1 MATQK
6 PKKPELPAGRY
17 DIVSK
22 EMIQQ
27 NPEDWLRFTLGIP
40 NAKFIKVIETEQ
52 LTVKSN
58 RADIF
63 MEAEVDG
70 EEIIVHLEIQT
81 RDSTKIPMPYR
92 VAGYAGRGLER
103 FRKDVCSH
111 VIYLHEKAGLNDPG
125 EYRQDRFGYEI
136 LIRYKVIRLCELEG
150 QAVLDA
156 KLKGIMP
163 FTPLMKPPTGLGDE
177 AWLSRCV
184 EAAESLPQGASE
196 RADYLGCLGVLSGL
210 KFDWDT
216 IHKFISEA
224 TMYESSVVRHFFQQ
238 GIEQG
243 IEQGARDSII
253 EGILEALDVRFN
265 SSVAKTLQPT
275 LESIEELQRLKDLR
289 REAFHA
295 QSIEAFAQTL
305 AASSNGTEPSKN
317 GDAAE

>member
-22 EMIQQ
+22 ELIQK
-27 NPEDWLRFTLGIP
+27 NPEDWLSFTLGIP
-40 NAKFIKVIETEQ
+40 NAKFVKVVENEQ

-92 VAGYAGRGLER
+92 AAGYAGRGLER
-103 FRKDVCSH
+103 FQKNVCSH

-150 QAVLDA
+150 QAVLAA
-156 KLKGIMP
+156 KLKGVMP
-163 FTPLMKPPTGLGDE
+163 FTPLMKPPAGLDDE

-184 EAAESLPQGASE
+184 EAAESLPQGTSE

-210 KFDWDT
+210 KFDWGT

-224 TMYESSVVRHFFQQ
+224 TMYESSVVQHFWQKAL
-238 GIEQG
+238 
-243 IEQGARDSII
+243 EQGARESII

-265 SSVAKTLQPT
+265 SGVVQTLQPT
-275 LESIEELQRLKDLR
+275 LESIEGLQRLKDLR

-295 QSIEAFAQTL
+295 QSLEAFAQTL
-305 AASSNGTEPSKN
+305 AASSNGTEPLKN

>member
-1 MATQK
+1 MAAEK

-22 EMIQQ
+22 ELIQK
-27 NPEDWLRFTLGIP
+27 NPEDWLSFTLGIP
-40 NAKFIKVIETEQ
+40 NAKFVKVIETEQ

-92 VAGYAGRGLER
+92 AAGYAGRGLER
-103 FRKDVCSH
+103 FQKDVCSH

-150 QAVLDA
+150 QAVLAA
-156 KLKGIMP
+156 KLKGVMP
-163 FTPLMKPPTGLGDE
+163 FTPLMKPPAGLDDE

-184 EAAESLPQGASE
+184 EAAESLPQGTSE

-224 TMYESSVVRHFFQQ
+224 TMYESSVVQHFWQKAL
-238 GIEQG
+238 
-243 IEQGARDSII
+243 EQGARESII

-265 SSVAKTLQPT
+265 SGVVQTLQPT
-275 LESIEELQRLKDLR
+275 LESIEGLQRLKDLR

-295 QSIEAFAQTL
+295 QSLEAFAQTL
-305 AASSNGTEPSKN
+305 AASSNGTEPSKD
-317 GDAAE
+317 GDAAA

>member
-6 PKKPELPAGRY
+6 PKNPELPAGRY

-22 EMIQQ
+22 EMIQK

-58 RADIF
+58 RADSF
-63 MEAEVDG
+63 MAAEVDG

-81 RDSTKIPMPYR
+81 HDSTKIPMPYR

-103 FRKDVCSH
+103 FQKEVCSH

-125 EYRQDRFGYEI
+125 EYKQTRFGYEI

-150 QAVLDA
+150 QPVLDA
-156 KLKGIMP
+156 KLKGVIP
-163 FTPLMKPPTGLGDE
+163 FAPLMKPPAGVDGE

-184 EAAESLPQGASE
+184 AAAEAVPQDASE
-196 RADYLGCLGVLSGL
+196 SADYLGCMGVLSGL

-216 IHKFISEA
+216 IHQFISEA
-224 TMYESSVVRHFFQQ
+224 TMYESSVVQHFFQQ

-243 IEQGARDSII
+243 IEQGARESII
-253 EGILEALDVRFN
+253 EGILETLDVRFDAG
-265 SSVAKTLQPT
+265 VGTTLQPT
-275 LESIEELQRLKDLR
+275 LESIEELQRLKALR
-289 REAFHA
+289 REAFQV
-295 QSIEAFAQTL
+295 QSLEAFAQTL
-305 AASSNGTEPSKN
+305 AANGNGAEPSEN
-317 GDAAE
+317 GDAAT

>member
-17 DIVSK
+17 EIVSK
-22 EMIQQ
+22 ELIQK
-27 NPEDWLRFTLGIP
+27 NPEDWLSFTLDIP
-40 NAKFIKVIETEQ
+40 NAKFVKVVENEQ

-92 VAGYAGRGLER
+92 AAGYAGRGLER
-103 FRKDVCSH
+103 FQKNVCSH

-150 QAVLDA
+150 QAVLAA
-156 KLKGIMP
+156 KLKGVMP
-163 FTPLMKPPTGLGDE
+163 FTPLMKPPAALDDE

-184 EAAESLPQGASE
+184 EAAESLPQG
-196 RADYLGCLGVLSGL
+196 
-210 KFDWDT
+210 
-216 IHKFISEA
+216 HQ
-224 TMYESSVVRHFFQQ
+224 SVR
-238 GIEQG
+238 
-243 IEQGARDSII
+243 II
-253 EGILEALDVRFN
+253 WAV
-265 SSVAKTLQPT
+265 
-275 LESIEELQRLKDLR
+275 
-289 REAFHA
+289 
-295 QSIEAFAQTL
+295 
-305 AASSNGTEPSKN
+305 
-317 GDAAE
+317 

>member
-6 PKKPELPAGRY
+6 PKNPELPAGRY

-22 EMIQQ
+22 EIIQK

-58 RADIF
+58 RADSFI
-63 MEAEVDG
+63 EAEVDG

-81 RDSTKIPMPYR
+81 HDSTKIPMPYR

-103 FRKDVCSH
+103 FQKEVCSH

-125 EYRQDRFGYEI
+125 EYKQTRFGYEI

-150 QAVLDA
+150 QAILDA
-156 KLKGIMP
+156 KLKGVIP
-163 FTPLMKPPTGLGDE
+163 FAPLMKPPAGVDDE

-184 EAAESLPQGASE
+184 AAAEAVPQDASE
-196 RADYLGCLGVLSGL
+196 SADYLGCMGVLSGL

-216 IHKFISEA
+216 IHQFISEA
-224 TMYESSVVRHFFQQ
+224 TMYESSVVQHFLQQ

-243 IEQGARDSII
+243 TRESII
-253 EGILEALDVRFN
+253 EGILEALDVRFDAAGVGQN
-265 SSVAKTLQPT
+265 LQPT
-275 LESIEELQRLKDLR
+275 LESIEELQRLKTLR

-295 QSIEAFAQTL
+295 RSLEAFVQTL
-305 AASSNGTEPSKN
+305 AANGNGTEPSEN
-317 GDAAE
+317 GDAAT

>member
-6 PKKPELPAGRY
+6 PKNPELPAGRY

-22 EMIQQ
+22 EMIQK

-58 RADIF
+58 RADSF
-63 MEAEVDG
+63 MAAEVDG

-81 RDSTKIPMPYR
+81 HDSTKIPMPYR

-103 FRKDVCSH
+103 FQKEVCSH

-125 EYRQDRFGYEI
+125 EYKQTRFGYEI

-156 KLKGIMP
+156 KLKGVIP
-163 FTPLMKPPTGLGDE
+163 FAPLMKPPAGVDDE

-184 EAAESLPQGASE
+184 AAAEAVPQDASE
-196 RADYLGCLGVLSGL
+196 SADYLGCMGVLSGL

-216 IHKFISEA
+216 IHQFISEA
-224 TMYESSVVRHFFQQ
+224 TMYESSVVQHFFQQ

-243 IEQGARDSII
+243 ARESII
-253 EGILEALDVRFN
+253 EGILETLDVRFD
-265 SSVAKTLQPT
+265 AGAGTTLQPT
-275 LESIEELQRLKDLR
+275 LESIEELERLKALR

-295 QSIEAFAQTL
+295 QSLEAFAQTL
-305 AASSNGTEPSKN
+305 AANGNGAEPSEN
-317 GDAAE
+317 GDAAT

>member
-1 MATQK
+1 MAVEK

-22 EMIQQ
+22 ELIQK
-27 NPEDWLRFTLGIP
+27 NPQDWLRFTLGIP
-40 NAKFIKVIETEQ
+40 NAKFVKVIETEQ

-92 VAGYAGRGLER
+92 AAGYAGRGLER
-103 FRKDVCSH
+103 FQKDVCSH

-150 QAVLDA
+150 QAVLAA
-156 KLKGIMP
+156 KLKGVMP
-163 FTPLMKPPTGLGDE
+163 FTPLMKPPAGLDDE

-224 TMYESSVVRHFFQQ
+224 TMYESSVVQHFWQKAL
-238 GIEQG
+238 
-243 IEQGARDSII
+243 EQGARESII

-265 SSVAKTLQPT
+265 SGVVQTLQPT
-275 LESIEELQRLKDLR
+275 LESIEGLQRLKDLR

-295 QSIEAFAQTL
+295 QSLEAFAQTL
-305 AASSNGTEPSKN
+305 KASSNGTEPLKN
-317 GDAAE
+317 GDAAT

>member
-1 MATQK
+1 M
-6 PKKPELPAGRY
+6 PAGRY

-22 EMIQQ
+22 ELIQK
-27 NPEDWLRFTLGIP
+27 NPEDWLSFTLGIP
-40 NAKFIKVIETEQ
+40 NAKFVKVVENEQ

-63 MEAEVDG
+63 MEAEVEG

-92 VAGYAGRGLER
+92 AAGYAGRGLER
-103 FRKDVCSH
+103 FQKNVCSH

-150 QAVLDA
+150 QAVLAA
-156 KLKGIMP
+156 KLKWVMP
-163 FTPLMKPPTGLGDE
+163 FTPLMKPPAGLDDE

-210 KFDWDT
+210 KFDWGT

-224 TMYESSVVRHFFQQ
+224 TMYESSVVQHFFQQ

-265 SSVAKTLQPT
+265 SGVVQTLQPT
-275 LESIEELQRLKDLR
+275 LESIEGLQRLKDLR

-295 QSIEAFAQTL
+295 QSLEAFAQTL
-305 AASSNGTEPSKN
+305 AASSNGTEPLKN

>member
-6 PKKPELPAGRY
+6 PKNPELPAGRY

-22 EMIQQ
+22 EMIQK

-58 RADIF
+58 RADSF
-63 MEAEVDG
+63 MAAEVDG

-81 RDSTKIPMPYR
+81 HDSTKIPMPYR

-103 FRKDVCSH
+103 FQKEVCSH

-125 EYRQDRFGYEI
+125 EYKQTRFGYEI

-150 QAVLDA
+150 QPVLDA
-156 KLKGIMP
+156 KLKGVIP
-163 FTPLMKPPTGLGDE
+163 FAPLMKPPAGVDGE

-184 EAAESLPQGASE
+184 AAAEAVPQDASE
-196 RADYLGCLGVLSGL
+196 SADYLGCMGVLSGL

-216 IHKFISEA
+216 IHQFISEA
-224 TMYESSVVRHFFQQ
+224 TMYESSVVQHFFQQ

-243 IEQGARDSII
+243 ARESII
-253 EGILEALDVRFN
+253 EGILETLDVRFDAG
-265 SSVAKTLQPT
+265 VGTTLQPT
-275 LESIEELQRLKDLR
+275 LESIEELERLKALR
-289 REAFHA
+289 REAFQV
-295 QSIEAFAQTL
+295 QSLEAFAQTL
-305 AASSNGTEPSKN
+305 AANGNGAEPSEK
-317 GDAAE
+317 GDAAT

>member
-22 EMIQQ
+22 ELIQK
-27 NPEDWLRFTLGIP
+27 NPEDWLSFTLDIP
-40 NAKFIKVIETEQ
+40 NAKFVKVVENEQ

-92 VAGYAGRGLER
+92 AAGYAGRGLER
-103 FRKDVCSH
+103 FQKNVCSH

-150 QAVLDA
+150 QAVLAA
-156 KLKGIMP
+156 KLKGVMP
-163 FTPLMKPPTGLGDE
+163 FTPLMKPPAGLDDE

-184 EAAESLPQGASE
+184 EAAESLPQGTSE

-210 KFDWDT
+210 KFDWGT

-224 TMYESSVVRHFFQQ
+224 TMYESSVVQHFWQKAL
-238 GIEQG
+238 
-243 IEQGARDSII
+243 EQGARESII

-265 SSVAKTLQPT
+265 SGVVQTLQPT
-275 LESIEELQRLKDLR
+275 LESIEGLQRLKDLR

-295 QSIEAFAQTL
+295 QSLEAFAQTL
-305 AASSNGTEPSKN
+305 AASSNGTEPLKN

>member
-40 NAKFIKVIETEQ
+40 NAKFLKVIETEQ

-92 VAGYAGRGLER
+92 AAGYAGRGLER

-111 VIYLHEKAGLNDPG
+111 VVYLHEKAGLNDPG

-163 FTPLMKPPTGLGDE
+163 FTPLMKPPAGLGDE

-210 KFDWDT
+210 KFDWDI

-224 TMYESSVVRHFFQQ
+224 TMYESSVVQHFFQR
-238 GIEQG
+238 G

-265 SSVAKTLQPT
+265 SGVAKTLQPT

-295 QSIEAFAQTL
+295 QSFEAFAQTL
-305 AASSNGTEPSKN
+305 AANRNGTEPSKN

>member
-1 MATQK
+1 MADEK

-22 EMIQQ
+22 ELIQK
-27 NPEDWLRFTLGIP
+27 NPEDWLSFTLGIP
-40 NAKFIKVIETEQ
+40 NAKFVKVIETEQ

-92 VAGYAGRGLER
+92 AAGYAGRGLER
-103 FRKDVCSH
+103 FQKDVCSH

-136 LIRYKVIRLCELEG
+136 LICYKVIRLCELEG
-150 QAVLDA
+150 QAVLAA
-156 KLKGIMP
+156 KLKGVMP
-163 FTPLMKPPTGLGDE
+163 FTPLMKPPAGLDDE

-184 EAAESLPQGASE
+184 EAAESLSQGASE

-210 KFDWDT
+210 KFDWGT

-224 TMYESSVVRHFFQQ
+224 TMYESSVVQHFFQQ

-243 IEQGARDSII
+243 IEQGAKDSII

-265 SSVAKTLQPT
+265 SGVVQTLQPM
-275 LESIEELQRLKDLR
+275 LESIEGLQRLKDLR

-295 QSIEAFAQTL
+295 QSLEAFAQTL
-305 AASSNGTEPSKN
+305 AASSNGTEPMKN

>member
-6 PKKPELPAGRY
+6 PKNPELPAGRY

-22 EMIQQ
+22 EMIQK

-58 RADIF
+58 RADSF
-63 MEAEVDG
+63 MAAEVDG

-81 RDSTKIPMPYR
+81 HDSTKIPMPYR

-103 FRKDVCSH
+103 FQKEVCSH

-125 EYRQDRFGYEI
+125 EYKQTRFGYEI

-150 QAVLDA
+150 QPVLDA
-156 KLKGIMP
+156 SLKGVIP
-163 FTPLMKPPTGLGDE
+163 FTPLMKPPAGVDDE

-184 EAAESLPQGASE
+184 AAAEAVPQDASE
-196 RADYLGCLGVLSGL
+196 SADYLGCMGVLSGL

-216 IHKFISEA
+216 IHQFISEA
-224 TMYESSVVRHFFQQ
+224 TMYESSVVQHFFQQ

-243 IEQGARDSII
+243 ARESII
-253 EGILEALDVRFN
+253 EGILETLDVRFDAG
-265 SSVAKTLQPT
+265 VGTTLQPT
-275 LESIEELQRLKDLR
+275 LESIEELERLKALR

-295 QSIEAFAQTL
+295 QSLEAFAQTL
-305 AASSNGTEPSKN
+305 AANSNGTEPSEN
-317 GDAAE
+317 GDAAT

>member
-1 MATQK
+1 
-6 PKKPELPAGRY
+6 
-17 DIVSK
+17 
-22 EMIQQ
+22 MIQK

-58 RADIF
+58 RADSFI
-63 MEAEVDG
+63 EAEVDG

-81 RDSTKIPMPYR
+81 HDSTKVPMPYR

-103 FRKDVCSH
+103 FQKEVCSH

-125 EYRQDRFGYEI
+125 EYKQNRFGYEI

-156 KLKGIMP
+156 KLKGVIP
-163 FTPLMKPPTGLGDE
+163 FAPLMKPPTGVDGE

-184 EAAESLPQGASE
+184 AAAEAVPQDASE
-196 RADYLGCLGVLSGL
+196 SADYLGCMGVLSGL

-216 IHKFISEA
+216 IHQFISEA
-224 TMYESSVVRHFFQQ
+224 TMYESSVVQHFLQ
-238 GIEQG
+238 QG
-243 IEQGARDSII
+243 IEQGARESII
-253 EGILEALDVRFN
+253 EGILEALDVRFDAG
-265 SSVAKTLQPT
+265 VGTTLQPT
-275 LESIEELQRLKDLR
+275 LESIEELERLKALR

-295 QSIEAFAQTL
+295 QSLEAFAQTL
-305 AASSNGTEPSKN
+305 AANGNGAEPSEN
-317 GDAAE
+317 RDAAT